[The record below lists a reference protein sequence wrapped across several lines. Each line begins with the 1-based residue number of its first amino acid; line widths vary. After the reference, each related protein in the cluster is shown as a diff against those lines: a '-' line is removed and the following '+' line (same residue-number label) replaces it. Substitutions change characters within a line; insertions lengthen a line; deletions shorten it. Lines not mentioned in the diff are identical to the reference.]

1 MEQQIDDVITYS
13 GDWVLINVQF
23 YKFWMKREEFIK
35 FKLSQSDISDISAIS
50 MNIQDLNI

>member
-1 MEQQIDDVITYS
+1 MKQQINDVITYS
-13 GDWVLINVQF
+13 GDWVLINAQF

-35 FKLSQSDISDISAIS
+35 FKLNQLDISNIS